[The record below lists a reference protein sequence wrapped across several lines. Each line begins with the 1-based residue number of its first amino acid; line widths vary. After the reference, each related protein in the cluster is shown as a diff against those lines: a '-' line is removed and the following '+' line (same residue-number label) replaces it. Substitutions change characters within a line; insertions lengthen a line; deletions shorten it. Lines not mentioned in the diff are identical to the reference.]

1 MARSFIHEPNTAP
14 MAFQIWS
21 IGFSGKSLPVYF
33 RMASLERAITVLRAS
48 ASSSLS
54 SLTPLAFFTSDRMC
68 SNGSSGWPL
77 RPITTSPYISS
88 RRR

>member
-1 MARSFIHEPNTAP
+1 MARSLIHEPNTAP

-21 IGFSGKSLPVYF
+21 IGFSGKSWPVYL
-33 RMASLERAITVLRAS
+33 RMASLYRAITVLRAS

-54 SLTPLAFFTSDRMC
+54 SLTPLAFFASWRMC

-77 RPITTSPYISS
+77 SPMTTSPYMSSS
-88 RRR
+88 RR